1 MYDLRNYRPRKWYGK
16 VKQGWYRAKIY
27 AGGLRK
33 RRSKR
38 GNEYQYIKID
48 FEIIAEEKYRNVL
61 VPGFFFYRKGELK
74 PDPQLGKVCF
84 AVSLVGDYRNDSSS
98 FFNDIIGQELMIKVV
113 HRFKRSGNS
122 RIRRERADDFR
133 PLLEADAQFSEEYG
147 ELNDGQDL

>member
-1 MYDLRNYRPRKWYGK
+1 MYDLRDYRPKKWYGK

-48 FEIIAEEKYRNVL
+48 FEIIDEESYRDVL
-61 VPGFFFYRKGELK
+61 VPGFFFYKEGEQK
-74 PDPQLGKVCF
+74 PDPLLGKLCF
-84 AVSLVGDYRNDSSS
+84 AISLVGDYRNDSSG
-98 FFNDIIGQELMIKVV
+98 FFNDIVGRGLMIKVV
-113 HRFKRSGNS
+113 HRYKKAGNS

-133 PLLEADAQFSEEYG
+133 RLLEAEAQFFEEYG
-147 ELNDGQDL
+147 ELIDAQDP